1 MVRSIN
7 RLTPRTVS
15 SLSKTGRYSDG
26 GGLYLQVSKFGTKAW
41 LFRFTLDGRSREMGL
56 GPIHTISLAEARLGA
71 ENCRKL
77 VRDGIDPI
85 DARKAE
91 IQKRKAETAKVKTFR
106 ECSDAYIADRE
117 LEWKS
122 PKQAALW
129 RSTLSRYAHPVIGD
143 LSVQAV
149 DTALVL
155 DILKPIWGKK
165 TETATRVRN
174 RIEAVLD
181 WAKAQKYCEGENPA
195 RWKGHL
201 DKILAKPSKV
211 TKVVHRAALPYTDM
225 GAFMAKLRSHDATGA
240 LAFEFLILTATRT
253 SEVINAKWS
262 EIDIE
267 KKIWV
272 VPEERT
278 KMDKEHRVPL
288 SPAAMT
294 VLEKMKE
301 VVVSEFVFPGARPG
315 KPFSNMVFLQFLK
328 RMKWGG
334 ITAHGFRSTF
344 RDWAAER
351 TAYPNEVAEMALA
364 HAVGDRV
371 EAAYRRGD
379 LFEKRVRIMADW
391 ATFCLTVQDSSDK
404 VVPIRGSGQ

>member
-15 SLSKTGRYSDG
+15 SLNKTGRYSDG

-77 VRDGIDPI
+77 VRNGIDPI
-85 DARKAE
+85 EARKAE
-91 IQKRKAETAKVKTFR
+91 IQKRKAETAKIKTFR

-155 DILKPIWGKK
+155 DILKPIWSEK

-181 WAKAQKYCEGENPA
+181 WARAQKYWEGENPA

-201 DKILAKPSKV
+201 DHILAKPSKV
-211 TKVVHRAALPYTDM
+211 TKVVHRAALPYTEM
-225 GAFMAKLRSHDATGA
+225 GAFMAKLRSHDAIGA

-253 SEVINAKWS
+253 SEVINAKWN
-262 EIDIE
+262 EIDLE

-288 SPAAMT
+288 STAAMT

-301 VVVSEFVFPGARPG
+301 LVVSEYVFPGARPG

-344 RDWAAER
+344 RDWAAEC
-351 TAYPNEVAEMALA
+351 TAYPHEVAEMALA
-364 HAVGDRV
+364 HSVGDKV
-371 EAAYRRGD
+371 EAALRIVIEWRSQ
-379 LFEKRVRIMADW
+379 VR
-391 ATFCLTVQDSSDK
+391 
-404 VVPIRGSGQ
+404 

>member
-26 GGLYLQVSKFGTKAW
+26 GSLYLQVSRFGTKAW

-56 GPIHTISLAEARLGA
+56 GPIHTISLAEARQEA
-71 ENCRKL
+71 ENNRKL
-77 VRDGIDPI
+77 LRGGIDPI
-85 DARKAE
+85 EARKAE
-91 IQKRKAETAKVKTFR
+91 IQTRKAETAKVKTFR

-117 LEWKS
+117 PEWKS

-129 RSTLSRYAHPVIGD
+129 RSTLSRYAHPIIGD
-143 LSVQAV
+143 LSVQSV

-155 DILKPIWGKK
+155 DILKPIWSEK

-181 WAKAQKYCEGENPA
+181 WAGVQKYREGENPA
-195 RWKGHL
+195 RWRGHL
-201 DKILAKPSKV
+201 EKILAKPSKV
-211 TKVVHRAALPYTDM
+211 TKLVHRPALPYAEM
-225 GAFMAKLRSHDATGA
+225 GAFMAKLRSHDAIGA

-253 SEVINAKWS
+253 SEVINAVWG
-262 EIDIE
+262 EIDLE
-267 KKIWV
+267 KKIWI

-278 KMDKEHRVPL
+278 KMEKEHRVPL
-288 SPAAMT
+288 SPAAMA

-301 VVVSEFVFPGARPG
+301 VAVSEYVFPGARPG
-315 KPFSNMVFLQFLK
+315 RPFSNMVFLQFLK
-328 RMKWGG
+328 RMKSGN
-334 ITAHGFRSTF
+334 ITPHGFRSTF
-344 RDWAAER
+344 RDWAAEQ
-351 TAYPNEVAEMALA
+351 TAYPREVAEMALA
-364 HAVGDRV
+364 HAVGNKV

-379 LFEKRVRIMADW
+379 LFEKRRRIMADW
-391 ATFCLTVQDSSDK
+391 ATFCLTVQHGGGEI
-404 VVPIRGSGQ
+404 VPIKGLR